1 MSPALSVPSSVFWRE
16 AFVSG
21 WQRAIMFRAPAYV
34 CRPVPRHVRPV
45 RLHRPPRARGP
56 QISITLIW
64 IYRPKLHPLAD
75 NSPPHISIPI
85 KTPYGAAAAMHP
97 ALQACGPALPV
108 LLSSGLKKLWTAPKS
123 KLPVRI
129 WAPATLFGP
138 LGSCHLAGPSHPMN
152 FVFFNAFS
160 LVIEYWLLHWS
171 FASVI
176 LCSNFKGHLKS
187 MMLFSSENFA
197 RIQAI
202 CTIIIIIVIIY
213 ISYYYVGLNIVWVVT
228 ISF

>member
-1 MSPALSVPSSVFWRE
+1 MNKFSFNLQSAFLLVGGTRAGPSR
-16 AFVSG
+16 G
-21 WQRAIMFRAPAYV
+21 T
-34 CRPVPRHVRPV
+34 CG
-45 RLHRPPRARGP
+45 LCDCTGPPRARGP

-213 ISYYYVGLNIVWVVT
+213 IILLCWSKHSMSGYYFILTHKFSLGLN
-228 ISF
+228 

>member
-1 MSPALSVPSSVFWRE
+1 MTLTTILKRRRNICSLIYTLFKGVTAEKKCQSSLLQILQCHQPYLLLHQSSDERPSLVDGRELSCSGPLLMCAGPSR
-16 AFVSG
+16 G
-21 WQRAIMFRAPAYV
+21 T
-34 CRPVPRHVRPV
+34 CG
-45 RLHRPPRARGP
+45 LCDCTGPPRARGP

-129 WAPATLFGP
+129 
-138 LGSCHLAGPSHPMN
+138 
-152 FVFFNAFS
+152 
-160 LVIEYWLLHWS
+160 
-171 FASVI
+171 
-176 LCSNFKGHLKS
+176 
-187 MMLFSSENFA
+187 
-197 RIQAI
+197 
-202 CTIIIIIVIIY
+202 
-213 ISYYYVGLNIVWVVT
+213 
-228 ISF
+228 